1 MRGVLERMAQ
11 RARGALPM
19 VEPRKTPRFV
29 TSDADLSGALGG
41 AGNAVSVF
49 VSAMEGASRKE
60 PTLPVQND
68 EARTVDEDD
77 SPAGAM
83 REPFRRD
90 MVSSAGVAAPPGVDD
105 GEPGVDDGEDQVESA
120 LERRPRAHLQTLSR
134 LRSQEKITPTQQP
147 ALFTRDRA
155 GTGMVQLPVSAEIRQ
170 SQKMEPVTATSTEDR
185 VTEEEGL
192 EGNQRESGEE
202 SAAPLAIGRGSTARH
217 TPHEPKISL
226 HQDAVVR
233 QPDVPVESRTEIHIS
248 IGHIE
253 LRPPPVVTRPQP
265 ASFQPRVSLDD
276 FLGRRP

>member
-19 VEPRKTPRFV
+19 VEPRKTPRFMA
-29 TSDADLSGALGG
+29 SDADLSGALGG

-49 VSAMEGASRKE
+49 VSAMEGGSRKE

-68 EARTVDEDD
+68 ETRTVDEDD
-77 SPAGAM
+77 STAGAM

-105 GEPGVDDGEDQVESA
+105 GEDQVESA
-120 LERRPRAHLQTLSR
+120 LERRPKAHLERLSR
-134 LRSQEKITPTQQP
+134 LRSQEKIAPTQQP
-147 ALFTRDRA
+147 ALFARDRA
-155 GTGMVQLPVSAEIRQ
+155 GTDMVQLPVSAEIRQ

-185 VTEEEGL
+185 VAEEEGL
-192 EGNQRESGEE
+192 EGNQPESGEE

-217 TPHEPKISL
+217 TPHEPKISP

-248 IGHIE
+248 IGSIE
-253 LRPPPVVTRPQP
+253 LRPPPVVVQPRPAP
-265 ASFQPRVSLDD
+265 FQPRVTLND